1 VSPYL
6 DDVQAKI
13 VANYAKAG
21 IECVAERHLGIQ
33 DNYSFAE
40 VTPDRIRSMCREV
53 AKAKP
58 DAIAV
63 YCTNLRGAP
72 LAGELEKELKIP
84 ILDSIS
90 TVVWKALKLGGVDT
104 SRVRGWGQLF
114 RA

>member
-1 VSPYL
+1 
-6 DDVQAKI
+6 
-13 VANYAKAG
+13 
-21 IECVAERHLGIQ
+21 
-33 DNYSFAE
+33 
-40 VTPDRIRSMCREV
+40 MCREV

-58 DAIAV
+58 EAIAI

-72 LAGELEKELKIP
+72 LAEKLEAELGIP

-90 TVVWKALKLGGVDT
+90 TVVWKALELAGVDA